1 VPAPVEAIP
10 VDRKWVGAPAGTL
23 TNPTVHL
30 LVLALVLLGIG
41 DAGYL
46 AWGWPAWATIAVN
59 ATALYVVF
67 TPLHEAM
74 HGIAHESRGMN
85 AAIGRLAG
93 VVLTVPLPLFRGVH
107 YEHHSHTN
115 DPARDPDHV
124 VARRPR
130 VLLPIWC
137 VGVIVVYQ
145 TAFYGRRLWRS
156 TGQLVEAVVTDLV
169 LVAILVAAV
178 AGGFFAQLAV
188 VGIVPAVLALL
199 FLAFAFD
206 FLPHYPYDTRARYFD
221 TRIYPGRALNAVLL
235 GQNYHL
241 IHHLWTTIPWFRY
254 RGVFGATEQDLA
266 ARGVRIGW
274 WVGPLPAGIAMLRRP

>member
-1 VPAPVEAIP
+1 
-10 VDRKWVGAPAGTL
+10 
-23 TNPTVHL
+23 
-30 LVLALVLLGIG
+30 
-41 DAGYL
+41 
-46 AWGWPAWATIAVN
+46 
-59 ATALYVVF
+59 
-67 TPLHEAM
+67 
-74 HGIAHESRGMN
+74 
-85 AAIGRLAG
+85 
-93 VVLTVPLPLFRGVH
+93 
-107 YEHHSHTN
+107 
-115 DPARDPDHV
+115 
-124 VARRPR
+124 
-130 VLLPIWC
+130 
-137 VGVIVVYQ
+137 VIVVYQ

-274 WVGPLPAGIAMLRRP
+274 WVEPLPAGIAMLRRP